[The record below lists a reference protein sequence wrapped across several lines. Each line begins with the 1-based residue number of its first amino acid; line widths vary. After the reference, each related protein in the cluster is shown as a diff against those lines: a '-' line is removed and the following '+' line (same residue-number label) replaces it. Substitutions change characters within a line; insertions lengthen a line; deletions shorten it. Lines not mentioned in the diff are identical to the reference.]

1 MKSMNKKGQAMNNLQ
16 GFILGIVGVAIILA
30 VGLIVLA
37 NLSDA
42 SRVGGVSTGATT
54 VASNATDTIVSKM
67 AQIPTWVGII
77 IVVALAFIVLGFF
90 YMRGQNM

>member
-54 VASNATDTIVSKM
+54 VASNATDTIVNKM

>member
-1 MKSMNKKGQAMNNLQ
+1 MKSMTKKGQAMNNLQ

-54 VASNATDTIVSKM
+54 VASNATDTIVNKM

>member
-1 MKSMNKKGQAMNNLQ
+1 MKLLNKKGQAMTGLQ
-16 GFILGIVGVAIILA
+16 AFILGIVGVTIMLV

-42 SRVGGVSTGATT
+42 ARVGGVSTGAST
-54 VASNATDTIVSKM
+54 VASNASDSIITKM
-67 AQIPTWVGII
+67 AQIPTWIGII

-90 YMRGQNM
+90 YMKGQTM